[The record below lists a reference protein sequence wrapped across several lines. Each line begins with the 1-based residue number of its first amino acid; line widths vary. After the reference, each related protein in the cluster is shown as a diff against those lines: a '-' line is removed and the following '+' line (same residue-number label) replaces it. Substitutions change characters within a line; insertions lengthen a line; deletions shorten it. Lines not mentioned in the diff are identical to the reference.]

1 MLEKKVKKFLIEVK
15 EKKERKL
22 IEESLIKNRL
32 SMIFEGITCEKDFKS
47 LSESKQLKLSIK
59 FIQEMSFL
67 QNNGLIAEQQLGNQ
81 MSKLFGNGL
90 GNLTQTMFE
99 PIIRKILKPLFGE
112 GFFTDFLVSYLTSR
126 PSDIVKSFNDCKLM
140 TNLIAEG
147 ISESVVMQI
156 QKNTSLTGHG
166 YNFIRNTVGDVLSG
180 TEFITK
186 IEEGLEGKICNIID
200 EFSGNAEK
208 VINKLKSGLTD

>member
-1 MLEKKVKKFLIEVK
+1 
-15 EKKERKL
+15 
-22 IEESLIKNRL
+22 
-32 SMIFEGITCEKDFKS
+32 
-47 LSESKQLKLSIK
+47 
-59 FIQEMSFL
+59 
-67 QNNGLIAEQQLGNQ
+67 
-81 MSKLFGNGL
+81 
-90 GNLTQTMFE
+90 
-99 PIIRKILKPLFGE
+99 
-112 GFFTDFLVSYLTSR
+112 
-126 PSDIVKSFNDCKLM
+126 M

-156 QKNTSLTGHG
+156 QKNTSLTGLG